1 LGLAGIGEKLNE
13 GDKITP
19 VGYFKIIKV
28 YYRPDRIKKIITN
41 FKKIKI
47 KKNMGWC
54 DDSKS
59 LAYNRQ
65 IKLPSKFGHEKL
77 YRKDNIYNLIA
88 VLNYNMNPTV
98 KKKGSAIF
106 IHIAK
111 KNYEP
116 TAGCIALK
124 RGDLIKLLKKIK
136 KNTKIKISA
145 N

>member
-1 LGLAGIGEKLNE
+1 LGRAGIGEKLNE

-41 FKKIKI
+41 FKNIKI

-59 LAYNRQ
+59 FAYNRQ

-124 RGDLIKLLKKIK
+124 KGDLIKLLKKIK
-136 KNTKIKISA
+136 KNTIIKVSA